1 MINPLLFKK
10 PVAIEAGAHRAL
22 RIKPASRDWSVA
34 GELNAMFIATVEF
47 GDACAEYPIVF
58 VNAGNDA
65 QGQRQVAPIAVFGL
79 REKENLYVEGGRWRV
94 NYIPALLQ
102 AYPFGVARLDDSRMA
117 VVIDQGWSGWSS
129 TEGAALF
136 DEQGQPAEYLK
147 GMRDQLER
155 VEAEIQ
161 RTRLFSKLLLD
172 ADLLA
177 DMRFDATLTDGQKV
191 SVEGF
196 LAVDEK
202 KLATLPDAKVLE
214 LHRNGA
220 LGLIHAHQISMR
232 HMRKLIGWRQARERA
247 AGATAADPAN
257 EPAAREAA

>member
-1 MINPLLFKK
+1 MINPLLFRK

-34 GELNAMFIATVEF
+34 AQLNAMFLATAEF
-47 GDACAEYPIVF
+47 GDACSEYPIVF

-65 QGQRQVAPIAVFGL
+65 QGQRQVAPVAVFGL
-79 REKENLYVEGGRWRV
+79 REQENLYVEDGRWRV
-94 NYIPALLQ
+94 AYIPALLQ
-102 AYPFGVARLDDSRMA
+102 AYPFGIARLDDARVA
-117 VVIDQGWSGWSS
+117 VVMDQGWSGWST

-136 DEQGQPAEYLK
+136 DEQGQPSEYLA
-147 GMRDQLER
+147 GMRNQLER

-161 RTRLFSKLLLD
+161 RTRAFSRLLLD

-177 DMRFDATLTDGQKV
+177 DMRFDATLADGQKV

-202 KLATLPDAKVLE
+202 KLAALPDAKVLE

-232 HMRKLIGWRQARERA
+232 HIRKLVGWRQAREQAQA
-247 AGATAADPAN
+247 AATPLAA
-257 EPAAREAA
+257 

>member
-1 MINPLLFKK
+1 MINPLLFRK

-22 RIKPASRDWSVA
+22 RIKPAAREWSVA

-47 GDACAEYPIVF
+47 GDACADYPIVF

-79 REKENLYVEGGRWRV
+79 REKENLYVEGARWRV

-102 AYPFGVARLDDSRMA
+102 AYPFGVARLDDNRMA
-117 VVIDQGWSGWSS
+117 VVIDQAWSGWST
-129 TEGAALF
+129 TEGVALF
-136 DEQGQPAEYLK
+136 DDQGQPADYLK

-161 RTRLFSKLLLD
+161 RTRLFCKLLLE
-172 ADLLA
+172 ADVMA
-177 DMRFDATLTDGQKV
+177 DMRFDATLNDGQKV

-196 LAVDEK
+196 LAVDDK
-202 KLATLPDAKVLE
+202 KLAALPDAKVLE

-232 HMRKLIGWRQARERA
+232 HMRKLIGWRQARERS
-247 AGATAADPAN
+247 AGAGSADPAS
-257 EPAAREAA
+257 ELAARQTA

>member
-1 MINPLLFKK
+1 
-10 PVAIEAGAHRAL
+10 
-22 RIKPASRDWSVA
+22 
-34 GELNAMFIATVEF
+34 
-47 GDACAEYPIVF
+47 
-58 VNAGNDA
+58 
-65 QGQRQVAPIAVFGL
+65 
-79 REKENLYVEGGRWRV
+79 
-94 NYIPALLQ
+94 
-102 AYPFGVARLDDSRMA
+102 
-117 VVIDQGWSGWSS
+117 
-129 TEGAALF
+129 LF

-202 KLATLPDAKVLE
+202 KLAMLPDEKVLE
-214 LHRNGA
+214 LHRSGA

-232 HMRKLIGWRQARERA
+232 NMRKLIGWRQARERT
-247 AGATAADPAN
+247 AGAAAADPAN
-257 EPAAREAA
+257 EPAARQAA

>member
-1 MINPLLFKK
+1 VINPLLFRK

-34 GELNAMFIATVEF
+34 SQLNAMFLATAEF
-47 GDACAEYPIVF
+47 GDACSDYPIVF

-65 QGQRQVAPIAVFGL
+65 QGQRQVAPVAVFGL
-79 REKENLYVEGGRWRV
+79 REQENLYVEDGRWRV
-94 NYIPALLQ
+94 PYIPALLQ
-102 AYPFGVARLDDSRMA
+102 AYPFGIARLDDARVA
-117 VVIDQGWSGWSS
+117 VVMDQDFGGWST

-136 DEQGQPAEYLK
+136 DDQGQPSEYLA

-161 RTRLFSKLLLD
+161 RTRAFSRLLLD
-172 ADLLA
+172 MDLLA
-177 DMRFDATLTDGQKV
+177 DMRFDATLAGGQKV

-202 KLATLPDAKVLE
+202 KLAALPDAKVLE

-232 HMRKLIGWRQARERA
+232 HIRKLVGWRQAREQAQA
-247 AGATAADPAN
+247 AATPLAA
-257 EPAAREAA
+257 